1 MQHMKNTSCELD
13 KPIVVGFKTCARW
26 RHSDIIKK
34 SNNNNSTDSLFVC
47 CVDGCFLCV
56 HNGIHPSLI
65 KCVLLLKRFNL
76 VKGKNGLY
84 IFMTNQKGGWLDFVF
99 LRWKQKENAAAIAD
113 KCSSSFVFMTQMLT
127 RTARVC
133 YYTRIE
139 NKKEEKKWLFF
150 SSSYVNCVRKNVFP
164 FSRERKLNRAT
175 IPWSSHVFNRLGL
188 VVHIQIDTHM

>member
-84 IFMTNQKGGWLDFVF
+84 IFMTNQKGGWLVFVF

-139 NKKEEKKWLFF
+139 NKKEEKNDYFF
-150 SSSYVNCVRKNVFP
+150 LLPMLIVWEKMF
-164 FSRERKLNRAT
+164 FL
-175 IPWSSHVFNRLGL
+175 L
-188 VVHIQIDTHM
+188 VVKGNWIEQQFHGLLMYSIAWGSSLSSK